1 METDNFKTVLYLLII
16 IAINQLGTA
25 SYCQAD
31 TLHADEFSS
40 CFGGTTVKNN
50 TQGDIG
56 VIMERTQSGEDAGC
70 EFHPKGGNIPLDNK
84 HSRIE
89 LKPERSIND
98 GYYVVTIT
106 FKNEDGKWAETDWIK
121 DNGQRSTEVHIL
133 PDVRK
138 LANDN
143 KIKGM
148 TEYFIKI
155 RVQPWK
161 FEGLEK
167 PAFVFSQLLILPV
180 K

>member
-1 METDNFKTVLYLLII
+1 MKTNNFKTVLYLLII
-16 IAINQLGTA
+16 ITINQLGTA

-31 TLHADEFSS
+31 TLYADEFSS
-40 CFGGTTVKNN
+40 CFGGTTVTNN
-50 TQGDIG
+50 TQGG

-70 EFHPKGGNIPLDNK
+70 EFHPKGGNIPLDEK

-89 LKPERSIND
+89 LKPERSINN

-106 FKNEDGKWAETDWIK
+106 FRNEDGKWAETDWIK